1 MASTGAVSPWR
12 LGGLGVRDLGR
23 RVWNELGKDEVADRA
38 AGLSY
43 YFLFAL
49 FPALLFLTAL
59 LGYLP
64 LAGVQERLLAY
75 ARDMLPADAA
85 TTLERTLAEILN
97 VKRGGLLSIGVL
109 AALWASS
116 NGMAS
121 VMTTMNRVFDV
132 TERRSWLRRRLV
144 AVALTLAFSVFI
156 IATLSLMVFG
166 KVLGAGVAA
175 WFGLGGLFTVL
186 WNVISIPLVIGCALL
201 GIELV
206 YYLAPAGNQRWRWI
220 TPGAALALG
229 AWLAM
234 SFGLR
239 VWVSKFANYSATYGS
254 IGGVILLMLWLY
266 LTSYVLLVGAEVD
279 AEIDAAIDR
288 AGRPAEEPAV
298 RRAA

>member
-1 MASTGAVSPWR
+1 
-12 LGGLGVRDLGR
+12 
-23 RVWNELGKDEVADRA
+23 
-38 AGLSY
+38 
-43 YFLFAL
+43 
-49 FPALLFLTAL
+49 
-59 LGYLP
+59 
-64 LAGVQERLLAY
+64 VQERLLAY
-75 ARDMLPADAA
+75 ARDMLPTDAA
-85 TTLERTLAEILN
+85 ATLERTLIEILN
-97 VKRGGLLSIGVL
+97 VRRGGLLSIGVL

-121 VMTTMNRVFDV
+121 VMSTMNRVFDV

-144 AVALTLAFSVFI
+144 AVALTLAFSGFI

-166 KVLGAGVAA
+166 KVLGAVVAA
-175 WFGLGGLFTVL
+175 WFGLGAVFTVL

-206 YYLAPAGNQRWRWI
+206 YYLAPAGTQRWRWI
-220 TPGAALALG
+220 TPGAALALC
-229 AWLAM
+229 AWLTM

-239 VWVSKFANYSATYGS
+239 IWVSKFANYSATYGS

-288 AGRPAEEPAV
+288 AGRREEEPAV